1 MEKETN
7 VVDKKNKKLK
17 KQKPILTE
25 QEIKQKKA
33 RKTKLAAASFVLL
46 LAVGIMGN
54 WYYQNTDLSANIEPL
69 IDSSQ
74 TKVLGEAEYVGAT
87 VIDNNKSENEY
98 FSSARIERQNSR
110 DEAVEKLQKIVDS
123 TEENSEAKAQATEK
137 IAQISD
143 NISAENKIETLVVAK
158 GIDNCLAVVSNEGDR
173 VDIIVDCEELSDTV
187 IMQIKD
193 IAMQQLSCSFEDV
206 SIIQSK

>member
-87 VIDNNKSENEY
+87 VNDNDKSENEY

-173 VDIIVDCEELSDTV
+173 VDIIVDCEELTDTV